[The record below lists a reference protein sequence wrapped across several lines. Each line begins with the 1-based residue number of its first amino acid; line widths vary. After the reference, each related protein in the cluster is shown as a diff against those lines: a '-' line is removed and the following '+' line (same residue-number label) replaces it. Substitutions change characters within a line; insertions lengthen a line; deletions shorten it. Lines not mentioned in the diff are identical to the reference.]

1 MTTAPRVAQMKEKTL
16 RRKAAMQQKVWDLAA
31 AEHPMA
37 LIKKV
42 SQVKMIVRKA
52 VVMSQ
57 MLTQTKT
64 QTMTVNKTLKVKKN
78 PRKKLRRKRRTQQ
91 TTQRLPTT
99 KL

>member
-1 MTTAPRVAQMKEKTL
+1 MTTAPRAAQIKEKIL

-31 AEHPMA
+31 AVHPMA

-64 QTMTVNKTLKVKKN
+64 RTMTVNKTLKVKRN
-78 PRKKLRRKRRTQQ
+78 PRKKLRIKRRTQQ
-91 TTQRLPTT
+91 TIPQLPTT
-99 KL
+99 KP